1 MQQIGLRCRRS
12 VATGGAADVSHT
24 SGVGNV
30 TARIAQVVAPGRE
43 GADDV
48 NVWLVGD
55 DRECLVVD
63 AAGDP
68 AAIEAAVAGRHV
80 VAIACT
86 HGHATHVEA
95 ARDLAARVGA
105 PVLLHPDDRALWDAV
120 HPGHPPHAEI
130 ADGETLTVAGIDL
143 WVLHTPGHTP
153 GACCFFAPALG
164 VVFTGD
170 TLPATGPGPSTD
182 EDADPEALV
191 ESVRER
197 LARLPAATG
206 VHPGHGQPTT
216 IGLAVAELAR

>member
-1 MQQIGLRCRRS
+1 M
-12 VATGGAADVSHT
+12 
-24 SGVGNV
+24 

-43 GADDV
+43 GADDA

-86 HGHATHVEA
+86 HGHATHVAA

-130 ADGETLTVAGIDL
+130 ADGETLTVAGTDL
-143 WVLHTPGHTP
+143 WVLHTPGHTA

-170 TLPATGPGPSTD
+170 TLPVAGPGPAEGPD
-182 EDADPEALV
+182 ARPGPADGAAADPEARMD
-191 ESVRER
+191 SVRER
-197 LARLPAATG
+197 LARLPATTG